1 MIAVGSTG
9 TGSGAREGR
18 SGLGAVPLGEDRC
31 SFTVWAPRARRV
43 ELCLGEPGTREVTMT
58 AAEGGYHLAV
68 VDGCP
73 PDTRYRY
80 RLDGGDRMADPASRS
95 QPDGVHG
102 PSAVFDTR
110 AHRWADDGWVPPPL
124 WRHVIYEVHMGTW
137 TRGGTFDDAVNVLDR
152 LVDLGVTAVEP
163 MPVAQFAG
171 RRNWGYDG
179 VFPYAVQNS
188 YGGPD
193 GFQRFVDACHQRGL
207 AVVLD
212 VVYNHLGPEGNRLAA
227 FGPYFSDRYRTP
239 WGEAINF
246 DGRASDQ
253 VRRFFIDNALGWFA
267 DFHVD
272 GLRLDAIHSI
282 IDATARP
289 FLAELVT
296 ATADLEAELG
306 RSCLLIAESADNDRR
321 VVTSPAIGG
330 LGFDAQWNDDF
341 HHALHALVTG
351 ERFGYYRDYG
361 RIGQLARAVT
371 DGLVFQGE
379 YSSFRG
385 RRHGTPT
392 DGIQPA
398 RFVDFAQNH
407 DHIGNRPRGD
417 RLSTLVG
424 FDALRLIAAVVLLSP
439 GTPLLFM
446 GEEYGDPAPFPY
458 FVDHGDPDLIE
469 AVRTGRAAEFAGG
482 WSESPLDPAD
492 PSTFQLAV
500 LDGALAEKGDHARLR
515 ALHRF
520 LIHLRHDHPVLS
532 RSAAHQVRAEARGHE
547 LRVQRATTAGA
558 VCALFNF
565 GRDDE
570 LVTALPETP
579 DDGRWEML
587 IDSGEP
593 DWGGNGA
600 TLPAYA
606 DGFAGLLIPRLGF
619 AAYQCRPA
627 GESNP
632 AEEGT

>member
-1 MIAVGSTG
+1 
-9 TGSGAREGR
+9 
-18 SGLGAVPLGEDRC
+18 
-31 SFTVWAPRARRV
+31 V
-43 ELCLGEPGTREVTMT
+43 ELCLGEPGTREVAMT
-58 AAEGGYHLAV
+58 AADRGYHRAV
-68 VDGCP
+68 VDRCLPG
-73 PDTRYRY
+73 TRYRY
-80 RLDGGDRMADPASRS
+80 RLDGGDPLADPVSRW
-95 QPDGVHG
+95 QPEGVHG
-102 PSAVFDTR
+102 PSAVFDAS
-110 AHRWADDGWVPPPL
+110 AHRWTDDGWVAPPV
-124 WRHVIYEVHMGTW
+124 WRHVIYEVHIGTW
-137 TRGGTFDDAVNVLDR
+137 TPGGTFDGAVSVLDR
-152 LVDLGVTAVEP
+152 LADLGVTAVEP

-188 YGGPD
+188 YGGPG

-207 AVVLD
+207 AVILD
-212 VVYNHLGPEGNRLAA
+212 VVYNHLGPEGNVLGG

-239 WGEAINF
+239 WGEAVNF
-246 DGRASDQ
+246 DGPGSDQ
-253 VRRFFIDNALGWFA
+253 VRRFFIDNALGWFT

-272 GLRLDAIHSI
+272 ALRLDAIHSI
-282 IDATARP
+282 IDTTARP

-321 VVTSPAIGG
+321 VVSPQATGG
-330 LGFDAQWNDDF
+330 LGFAAQWNDDI

-371 DGLVFQGE
+371 DGFVFQGE

-392 DGIQPA
+392 DGIHPA
-398 RFVDFAQNH
+398 RFIGFAQNH

-469 AVRTGRAAEFAGG
+469 AVRTGRAQEFAGG
-482 WSESPLDPAD
+482 WSEAPLDPAD

-500 LDGALAEKGDHARLR
+500 VDGSLAEKGDHARLR

-520 LIHLRHDHPVLS
+520 LIHLRHDHPILS
-532 RSAAHQVRAEARGHE
+532 RSSAHEVRSEARGHE
-547 LRVQRATTAGA
+547 LRVQRGTAAGA
-558 VCALFNF
+558 VCAFFNF
-565 GRDDE
+565 DPDGE
-570 LVTALPETP
+570 LDTVLPETP
-579 DDGRWEML
+579 VDGRWEKL

-600 TLPAYA
+600 VLPEQA
-606 DGFAGLLIPRLGF
+606 DGFAGLRIPPLGF
-619 AAYQCRPA
+619 GVYECRPPR
-627 GESNP
+627 ESKST
-632 AEEGT
+632 EEGD